1 MPNEQQISHTLFC
14 GKFLD
19 GIRRLTALHVTNGL
33 RLVMMISKQWTRRSV
48 ALLVAAASVGI
59 VPAVGSSA
67 PTVSAQADDVGAGGE
82 FFPVTPTRLL
92 DTRQAALDVAPAGA
106 KAVNATFDLDVVGV
120 GGVPASDVLAVAVN
134 VTVINA
140 PGNGYLSMR
149 PSDFAP
155 SATDEPTTLL
165 NFTAGQVVPNFAIV
179 GVGSEGKLTIE
190 LVAPGGGNAHVAVD
204 VFGWVATSNY
214 DGDGIA
220 TPDEADGARVVTQDP
235 KRLLDTRAGQ
245 PPTGDATDSPIG
257 EQASIEVRVRGQAGV
272 PDTAA
277 VTGVILNMA
286 GIRPSAT
293 TYLAASP
300 DKVPDGAADADT
312 ANGNF
317 VAGDIKSNHV
327 MVPLNESGSFWL
339 YNRSGSIDVTLDVV
353 GYLEKNDDDTT
364 LQGRI
369 VPLEAPFRSFDTR
382 SDEFNN
388 QKLGFS
394 SWEDWS
400 FQDFAGSVT
409 LDGAPVGKQAGLLG
423 NLAAFGLERNFP
435 VQPVQSF
442 MTLNPTDPRD
452 RSTTPDHGQSD
463 APGNANLNVGES
475 QVVTNMSLVTY
486 GSNGDGDVN
495 MVSAYNSDGKIHY
508 TLDVYAVILAD

>member
-1 MPNEQQISHTLFC
+1 
-14 GKFLD
+14 
-19 GIRRLTALHVTNGL
+19 
-33 RLVMMISKQWTRRSV
+33 MISKQWTRRTA

-82 FFPVTPTRLL
+82 FFPVTPMRIL
-92 DTRQAALDVAPAGA
+92 DTREADLDVSPAGA
-106 KAVNATFDLDVVGV
+106 KPANATFDLDVVGV
-120 GGVPASDVLAVAVN
+120 AGVPADDVLAVAVN

-149 PSDFAP
+149 PSDFEPA
-155 SATDEPTTLL
+155 ATDEPTTLL
-165 NFTAGQVVPNFAIV
+165 NFKAGQVVPNFAIV

-214 DGDGIA
+214 DGDGVE
-220 TPDEADGARVVTQDP
+220 TPDEADGARVVTQTP
-235 KRLLDTRAGQ
+235 QRLLDTRAGQ
-245 PPTGDATDSPIG
+245 PPAGDATDSALG
-257 EQASIEVRVRGQAGV
+257 EQESVEIAVRGEAGV
-272 PDTAA
+272 PDTDD

-286 GIRPSAT
+286 GIRPSAR

-300 DKVPDGAADADT
+300 DKVADGASDADT

-327 MVPLNESGSFWL
+327 MVPLNDDGSFWL
-339 YNRSGSIDVTLDVV
+339 YNRFGEIDVTLDVV

-364 LQGRI
+364 LEGRI

-382 SDEFNN
+382 ADEFNN
-388 QKLGFS
+388 QKLPYS

-400 FQDFAGSVT
+400 FQDFAGSVA
-409 LDGAPVGKQAGLLG
+409 LDGAPVGAQSGLLG
-423 NLAAFGLERNFP
+423 NLAAFALERNYP
-435 VQPVQSF
+435 TQPVQSF

-452 RSTTPDHGQSD
+452 RENTPDHGQAG
-463 APGNANLNVGES
+463 APGNANLNVGEN

-486 GSNGDGDVN
+486 GSNGDGDDN